1 MHTHLKK
8 VMEIISQPVK
18 NNPECLKRIQK
29 EILQMKNIIIEI
41 EN

>member
-18 NNPECLKRIQK
+18 KKSRMSEKDPERNFTNEKY
-29 EILQMKNIIIEI
+29 NH
-41 EN
+41 